1 MQAEPTQSTISRP
14 WRTVTI
20 VLTTLAIAALAGAV
34 GAAAVIYS
42 GIYNVAA
49 TRQHQQWVYTLLE
62 DAMRQSVRLRARRID
77 TPPDLATSDRRLVQ
91 GAACFRDKC
100 VQCHGA
106 PGVAQ
111 GDIGKS
117 MQPLPGPLADA
128 NQRWNARELYWLTR
142 HGIKMSGMPAWE
154 FRLSDDELWNVVAL
168 LQRLP
173 DLTPQQYAVLA
184 SAPPLQVAPGG
195 SASASCGRRN
205 EAAAL
210 DTPGDIRRGEAA
222 LYQYAC
228 NACHTIP
235 GITGSRANVGP
246 PLEGI
251 ARRTLIAGKLDNTP
265 HNMVRW
271 LMHTKEVA
279 PQSAMPQMGL
289 SERDAKDIAAYLG
302 TLR

>member
-1 MQAEPTQSTISRP
+1 MRGQPTTSRP

-20 VLTTLAIAALAGAV
+20 VLATLSFAGLAAALGAIAV
-34 GAAAVIYS
+34 VYS
-42 GIYNVAA
+42 GIYNVGA
-49 TRQHQQWVYTLLE
+49 TKQHQQWMYTLLE

-77 TPPDLATSDRRLVQ
+77 APPDLATNEQRLVQ

-128 NQRWNARELYWLTR
+128 NQRWNARELYWVTR

-154 FRLSDDELWNVVAL
+154 FRLSDEELWNVTAF

-173 DLTPQQYAVLA
+173 QLTPQQYAA
-184 SAPPLQVAPGG
+184 ITAAPVVQVTPGAPAP
-195 SASASCGRRN
+195 SSCGLRH
-205 EAAAL
+205 EAAASGA
-210 DTPGDIRRGEAA
+210 PGDVRRGERA

-235 GITGSRANVGP
+235 GITGSFPNVGP
-246 PLEGI
+246 PLDGI

-265 HNMVRW
+265 DNMVRW
-271 LMHTKEVA
+271 LLHTKEVA
-279 PQSAMPQMGL
+279 PQSAMPQMGV
-289 SERDAKDIAAYLG
+289 SERDARDIAAYLG